1 MYESYYGFTEKPF
14 SLTPDPKYLYRSQ
27 SHADAFDL
35 LQYAIRRREGFVVVT
50 GDIGTGKTTL
60 CRALLEQIDRTT
72 FTALVLN
79 PFLTEEDLL
88 KRILQD
94 FGVISREEGKAGRLA
109 GVTKQ
114 ELIDTLYDFLLS
126 LIPLKASAVLIIDE
140 AQNLPLQVL
149 EQIRILSNLET
160 DKEKLL
166 QIVLVGQLNLQTLL
180 RSPQMRQLD
189 QRVSIRCALK
199 PLDKEAVSAYVA
211 HRLTIA
217 GGNASV
223 SFTPRALRQVHRLSS
238 GIPRLINLI
247 CDRALLAGFSV
258 RTNRITPDM
267 ISHAAGSLDVQSP
280 TASGRRLAALAD
292 VTRRA
297 PLLAAAV
304 VVLLSCALAVGA
316 TAYLYQRFAS
326 SVGRA
331 VGRSTALRQAQGIP
345 NPSGDDV
352 LALPAGRSEAPRD
365 DAVAERAAQSVRP
378 GVVRR
383 LPADAALT
391 ILVSSFPLAEART
404 AADITAVTEW
414 LEASGFRVFYSEVDL
429 GSRGRWQRVL
439 AGAYTDPLTARR
451 DVDRLKAA
459 APQSDVHLVSAGVAT
474 GLVSAVS
481 RDPDADVRRPGTEQ

>member
-94 FGVISREEGKAGRLA
+94 FGVISREERKAGRLA
-109 GVTKQ
+109 GITKQ

-140 AQNLPLQVL
+140 AQNLPLPVL

-166 QIVLVGQLNLQTLL
+166 
-180 RSPQMRQLD
+180 QLD

-267 ISHAAGSLDVQSP
+267 IRHAAGSLDVQSP

>member
-60 CRALLEQIDRTT
+60 CRALLEEIDRTT

-94 FGVISREEGKAGRLA
+94 FGVISREERKAGRLA
-109 GVTKQ
+109 GITKQ

-140 AQNLPLQVL
+140 AQNLPLPVL

-267 ISHAAGSLDVQSP
+267 IRHAAGSLDVQSP

-304 VVLLSCALAVGA
+304 VRARGRRHGVSVSAVCVECGAGGRTLDCPSTGSGHPQPVGGRRPCAAGRTERSAARRRRRGTGGAKRSAGRRPPAAGGCRADDSRELVPACRGEDGRRYHRRHRVARSLRLPRVLL
-316 TAYLYQRFAS
+316 
-326 SVGRA
+326 
-331 VGRSTALRQAQGIP
+331 RSG
-345 NPSGDDV
+345 
-352 LALPAGRSEAPRD
+352 PR
-365 DAVAERAAQSVRP
+365 
-378 GVVRR
+378 
-383 LPADAALT
+383 
-391 ILVSSFPLAEART
+391 
-404 AADITAVTEW
+404 
-414 LEASGFRVFYSEVDL
+414 
-429 GSRGRWQRVL
+429 L
-439 AGAYTDPLTARR
+439 AGAL
-451 DVDRLKAA
+451 
-459 APQSDVHLVSAGVAT
+459 AT
-474 GLVSAVS
+474 G
-481 RDPDADVRRPGTEQ
+481 PGRGVH